1 MTAEA
6 SALRIDKWLWYARFF
21 KTRGVS
27 SKLVSSGKIRVNSE
41 PVGKPAYQVKP
52 GDVLTF
58 PQEKDIRVIQIDA
71 LGERRGPATEAAE
84 LYTDLSPP
92 EKKNGRMFRKTRNSR
107 EKVVQ
112 PRKTADKLTLLVA
125 DVLIDTAK
133 HNNTCPS

>member
-21 KTRGVS
+21 KTRGLS
-27 SKLVSSGKIRVNSE
+27 SKLVSSGKVRVNSE

-92 EKKNGRMFRKTRNSR
+92 EKKRTDVPENPKFEGKGRPTKKDRRQIAPFGRRR
-107 EKVVQ
+107 L
-112 PRKTADKLTLLVA
+112 D
-125 DVLIDTAK
+125 
-133 HNNTCPS
+133 